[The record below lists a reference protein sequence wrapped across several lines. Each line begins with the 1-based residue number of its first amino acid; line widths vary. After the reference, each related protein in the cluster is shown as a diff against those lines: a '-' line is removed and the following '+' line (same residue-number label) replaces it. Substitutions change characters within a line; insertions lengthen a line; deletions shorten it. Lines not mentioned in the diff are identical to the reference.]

1 MSSPVTYFIFGI
13 HCHQPVGN
21 FDFVFTQN
29 FQKAYQPFIDVLSEF
44 PRIKTAVHFSG
55 PVWEWIEQNQPGF
68 ITKLNRMR
76 EINQIE
82 IIGGGWYEPI
92 LSSISRQDALNQ
104 IELMNEKLRSY
115 FNCTPRGL
123 WLAERA
129 WEPQIASLLGRSD
142 MEYTF
147 LDDFHFF
154 SAGIEPEQLYGYF
167 NTEDQNHILK
177 VFPISK
183 MLRYKIPFS
192 PVEEVI
198 ECLENPAFSPA
209 HNEPVTAV
217 LFDDGEK
224 FGTWPGTFQHVYENK
239 WLMKFFTALTQS
251 NKIKCILP
259 GEAADKFHSRGLAYL
274 PTGSYLEMTE
284 WVLPTEVRLKLEK
297 FLDQTKDDPSIQGLD
312 GLIRGGYWRNYFSK
326 YPESNYM
333 SKRVNFLS
341 SDLMK
346 IDQSASVHILKAQC
360 NCGYWHGIF
369 GGIYLPHLREA
380 IFSNLLNAEQE
391 YFQTQH
397 KLYSV
402 DRIDFDQDDIDEIL
416 VRTKNFSY
424 VISPARGGSFN
435 EISSRPLGHNFA
447 NLIARRKE
455 AYHQLLLNA
464 SPVSQPDREDRE
476 IPTIHD
482 INVDDFEK
490 WKKWLEFDRG
500 PLVMFFEILCTQ
512 PKNQE
517 LLTTENILDT
527 RNIHLPFNI
536 SEKGEEI
543 ELAGYYRNNYVEIN
557 KKIIIDLRRDNLEIN
572 YQLSH
577 DYKQDLF
584 FHLVIP
590 VFIPEPDNP
599 DRRIIFPDDFHLP
612 GSTGQANKNQ
622 VSVLDKIVG
631 YDLTVNSDFND
642 DIIWFPIYT
651 VNHNEGGFEKNL
663 QGTVVVFRVKLSQYN
678 RIKIKAL
685 FKTGD
690 I

>member
-1 MSSPVTYFIFGI
+1 MDRSVTYFLFGI

-21 FDFVFTQN
+21 FDFVFQQN
-29 FQKAYQPFIDVLSEF
+29 FQRAYQPFIDVLAEF
-44 PRIKTAVHFSG
+44 PQIKTAVHFSG
-55 PVWEWIEQNQPGF
+55 PVWEWIEQNQPSF
-68 ITKLNRMR
+68 MAKLNQMR

-92 LSSISRQDALNQ
+92 LSSISRNDALSQ
-104 IELMNEKLRSY
+104 IKLMNEKLKAY
-115 FNCTPRGL
+115 FNWKPRGL

-129 WEPQIASLLGRSD
+129 WEPQIASLLGKSG

-154 SAGIEPEQLYGYF
+154 SAGIAPEKLYGYF
-167 NTEDQNHILK
+167 NTEDQNYKLK

-183 MLRYKIPFS
+183 LLRYKIPFS

-198 ECLENPAFSPA
+198 ECLENLSLSPD
-209 HNEPVTAV
+209 EPVTAV

-224 FGTWPGTFQHVYENK
+224 FGTWPGTFEHVYENK
-239 WLMKFFTALTQS
+239 WLMKFFTALTQ
-251 NKIKCILP
+251 NDKIRCILP

-284 WVLPTEVRLKLEK
+284 WVLPTDIRLKLEK
-297 FLDQTKDDPSIQGLD
+297 FLNKSKDDPNLKGLD
-312 GLIRGGYWRNYFSK
+312 GLIRGGFWRNYFSK

-341 SDLMK
+341 SNIME
-346 IDQSASVHILKAQC
+346 INQSASDHILKAQC

-380 IFSNLLNAEQE
+380 IFSNLLAAEQE
-391 YFQTQH
+391 YFQKQH
-397 KLYSV
+397 KLYSI

-424 VISPARGGSFN
+424 VIIPARGGSFN
-435 EISSRPLGHNFA
+435 EISSRVLGHNFA

-455 AYHQLLLNA
+455 AYHQLLLN
-464 SPVSQPDREDRE
+464 SSTVNQPDKEDRE

-482 INVDDFEK
+482 VNVENFEK
-490 WKKWLEFDRG
+490 WKKWLEFDKG
-500 PLVMFFEILCTQ
+500 PLNMFFEILSPQ
-512 PKNQE
+512 PKNKE
-517 LLTTENILDT
+517 LLTAENILDT
-527 RNIHLPFNI
+527 RNINIAFNI
-536 SEKGEEI
+536 SEKENEI
-543 ELAGYYRNNYVEIN
+543 ELAGYYRNEYVQIN
-557 KKIIIDLRRDNLEIN
+557 KNIVISLKGDNLDIDYQIN
-572 YQLSH
+572 H

-584 FHLVIP
+584 FHLAIP

-599 DRRIIFPDDFHLP
+599 DRHIIFSDDFHLP
-612 GSTGQANKNQ
+612 GTSGQTKGSQ
-622 VSVLDKIVG
+622 VTVVDKIVG
-631 YDLTVNSDFND
+631 YNLAVESDFND

-678 RIKIKAL
+678 HIKIKAL

-690 I
+690 V